1 MTPEKAG
8 PAAIVALNEK
18 GTALARRIKAALGNA
33 EVHGREARVTSPDV
47 GFAET
52 TAHIASLFASGR
64 DVIGICAAGI
74 LIRSIAPHLTDKRSE
89 PAVIAVAEDGSAV
102 VPLVGG
108 HHGAN
113 ALARRIADALG
124 IEAAVTTAG
133 DVALGFALDE
143 PPEGWTLA
151 NPDAVKG
158 VTAALLSGEPVAL
171 TVEAGDAGWL
181 DAGIFKGGNDATF
194 RVLITDRAVETDDR
208 TLVLH
213 PPVLALG
220 IGLERN
226 APAGDLAR
234 FVDETVAAAGLN
246 PASIAAIGT
255 IDIKADEAALLSL
268 SGERGWPLRFFD
280 ATALEEQTPRLANP
294 SDIVFAETG
303 CHGVSEGAALALAGQ
318 GGSLI
323 VPKVKSGRF
332 TAAIA
337 RMTGSARAKG
347 VLSDAGVPRGR
358 LDIVGTGPGDAAF
371 RTRDAEEAMRN
382 ADEVVG
388 YGLYLDLVGDLIDG
402 KVRHMSELGEEEA
415 RARRALE
422 LAAEGKRVAL
432 ICSGDPGIYA
442 LATLV
447 FELVERTDN
456 RIWNGLD
463 IRVHP
468 GISAVQLAAAR
479 LGAPINHDFCLI
491 SLSDLLTPRAFIEK
505 RLKAAAEG
513 DFVIAFYNPQSKR
526 RRTLLP
532 LAREILLQHRPDATP
547 VAVARNLGRPDECVT
562 VTPLADFDPETV
574 DMLSLVLIG
583 NSETRDFERG
593 GRQWVYTPR
602 GYGKKMEQRKTGTAS

>member
-1 MTPEKAG
+1 MTPGKAR

-18 GTALARRIKAALGNA
+18 GAALARKIKATLGNA
-33 EVHGREARVTSPDV
+33 EVHGREARVASPDV

-74 LIRSIAPHLTDKRSE
+74 LIRSIAPHLTDKHSE

-113 ALARRIADALG
+113 AKARIIADALG
-124 IEAAVTTAG
+124 IDAAITTAG
-133 DVALGFALDE
+133 DVVLGFALDE

-171 TVEAGDAGWL
+171 EVEAGDAGWL
-181 DAGIFKGGNDATF
+181 DAGRFKGGNDAAF
-194 RVLITDRAVETDDR
+194 RVVVTDRAVEADER

-234 FVDETVAAAGLN
+234 FVDETVAAAGLSS
-246 PASIAAIGT
+246 ASIAAIGT

-268 SGERGWPLRFFD
+268 SGERGWPLRFFN
-280 ATALEEQTPRLANP
+280 AAALEEQTPRLANP

-303 CHGVSEGAALALAGQ
+303 CHGVSEGAALALTGQ

-337 RMTGSARAKG
+337 RAKD
-347 VLSDAGVPRGR
+347 VLSDAGPPRGR
-358 LDIVGTGPGDAAF
+358 LDVVGTGPGDAAF

-388 YGLYLDLVGDLIDG
+388 YGLYLDLVGDLIEG
-402 KVRHMSELGEEEA
+402 KARHMSELGEEEA

-491 SLSDLLTPRAFIEK
+491 SLSDLLTPRTFIEK

-532 LAREILLQHRPDATP
+532 LAREILLSHRPGDTP
-547 VAVARNLGRPDECVT
+547 VAVARNLGRPDESVT
-562 VTPLADFDPETV
+562 VTPLADFDPEMV

-583 NSETRDFERG
+583 NSETRSFERG
-593 GRQWVYTPR
+593 GRQRVYTPR
-602 GYGKKMEQRKTGTAS
+602 GYGKKMEQRKTGTES